1 MSGHFVRNGQRGSWI
16 SEGVAAF
23 TNISLFSG
31 AGGLDLGLRIAIRNL
46 VTVCFVEREAY
57 AAACLVA
64 RMEDKALDEA
74 PVWDD
79 ITTFNGQRWR
89 GCVDML
95 SGGFPCQDLSVAG
108 KRAGIDGERSGLW
121 SEFARLIG
129 EIRPRYVF
137 VENVPGLLNNE
148 PMRRVLGDLAAFGF
162 NAEWE
167 CVRASAVGAPH
178 RRERVFILA
187 MDDSGRERRQ
197 QESRSTHGDEEP
209 HGPQNDHKSPGSDE
223 GLADTD
229 LRRLE
234 VVWQSEQ
241 CREQCEFGRESDRC
255 SDYRGF
261 AWPPGPDDRAGWR
274 GYLEH
279 FPTAQ
284 PAVCRGSDGLAY
296 RVDRLRLTGNGVVP
310 LQAAAAF
317 TLLHGRLKS

>member
-79 ITTFNGQRWR
+79 ITTFDGQRWR

-121 SEFARLIG
+121 SEFARLVG
-129 EIRPRYVF
+129 EIRPRFVF
-137 VENVPGLLNNE
+137 IENVSGLLNNE
-148 PMRRVLGDLAAFGF
+148 SMRRVLGDLAAFGF

-223 GLADTD
+223 GLADTASGGLGVGGHSHRD
-229 LRRLE
+229 SGQSDGPQPLAAGRLE
-234 VVWQSEQ
+234 ETRS
-241 CREQCEFGRESDRC
+241 
-255 SDYRGF
+255 
-261 AWPPGPDDRAGWR
+261 PPGDIPIRSRCRPTNGR
-274 GYLEH
+274 H
-279 FPTAQ
+279 RPTATRSRL
-284 PAVCRGSDGLAY
+284 AVGTVPGAMRGWA
-296 RVDRLRLTGNGVVP
+296 
-310 LQAAAAF
+310 
-317 TLLHGRLKS
+317 